1 MKKLF
6 GLIALTAMVVLSS
19 CSKEQRVANKLE
31 GTWVLKSIAQTE
43 DGITET
49 LTVTGVEY
57 QFDKCKTKDNEF
69 CSGRVTYIIDGGDV
83 EAFEYKI
90 ISDGD
95 EFITRLPGASN
106 DEVVNKI
113 DDISKK
119 EFTAS
124 HSFSNGY
131 SATMKFE
138 KKD

>member
-1 MKKLF
+1 MKRIF
-6 GLIALTAMVVLSS
+6 GFLALSAILVLSS

-31 GTWVLKSIAQTE
+31 GTWELKSYTQTE
-43 DGITET
+43 NGITET
-49 LTVTGVEY
+49 TPIFGVLY
-57 QFDKCKTKDNEF
+57 HFDKCKTKANNF
-69 CSGRVTYIIDGGDV
+69 CTGRVEYVIDGGDI

-90 ISDGD
+90 INSGN
-95 EFITRLPGASN
+95 EFTTRITGST

-113 DDISKK
+113 DEISKK

-124 HSFSNGY
+124 HSFPNGF